1 MIRPPTKQPAK
12 LRQASGA
19 ETAIGEP
26 STTDVSPDRAGTGRQ
41 RERALVVHPYLSGRA
56 ARSPEMRLAEAVGL
70 AAAID
75 LEVVAAQTAPL
86 RDPRPSTLFAGG
98 KIDELKAAAK
108 AMEVDVVIVDG
119 TLSPIQQRN
128 LERKLECKVI
138 DRTGLILEIFGERAR
153 TREGVLQVEL
163 AALTY
168 QRSRLVRSW
177 THLERQRG
185 GAGFMGGPGERQ
197 IELDRRRIDDRITA
211 LKKELGQVSRTR
223 GLHRAARQRVPY
235 PVVALVGYT
244 NAGKSTLFNRLTGAD
259 VMAEDL
265 LFATLD
271 TTMRVVRL
279 PSGRRVILSD
289 TVGFITDLP
298 TTLVAAFRATLEEV
312 LEADLLVHVRAI
324 DHPEADA
331 QARDVEDVLGELGV
345 DEAARQERLIE
356 AWNKIDSLPAEQR
369 AEVMLRAAA
378 DPRTIPVSART
389 GEGLDALLALVEERL
404 SANDKVVHLDLG
416 HDQGALVSWL
426 HQQGRVLER
435 KDDESGVHLDVAL
448 PPAALGQLDEKLR
461 R

>member
-1 MIRPPTKQPAK
+1 MAVGIPRT
-12 LRQASGA
+12 GA
-19 ETAIGEP
+19 ETAIGDHP
-26 STTDVSPDRAGTGRQ
+26 TSTETGRQ
-41 RERALVVHPYLSGRA
+41 RALVIHPHLAGRQP
-56 ARSPEMRLAEAVGL
+56 RSPQARLDEAVGL

-75 LEVVAAQTAPL
+75 LDVVRAETAPL
-86 RDPRPSTLFAGG
+86 REMRPATLFGGG
-98 KIDELKAAAK
+98 KIEELAATIEA
-108 AMEVDVVIVDG
+108 EGIDLVVVDG

-128 LERKLECKVI
+128 LERRLKAKVI

-185 GAGFMGGPGERQ
+185 GMGFLGGPGERQ
-197 IELDRRRIDDRITA
+197 IELDRRRIDDRITQ
-211 LKKELGQVSRTR
+211 LKRELEQVTRTR
-223 GLHRAARQRVPY
+223 GLHRSARQRVPY
-235 PVVALVGYT
+235 PIVALVGYT
-244 NAGKSTLFNRLTGAD
+244 NAGKSTLFNRLTGAE

-271 TTMRVVRL
+271 PTMRVVRL

-312 LEADLLVHVRAI
+312 LEADILVHVRAI
-324 DHPEADA
+324 DHPESEA
-331 QARDVEDVLGELGV
+331 QARDVEAVLDELGV
-345 DEAARQERLIE
+345 DEPTRAERLIE
-356 AWNKIDSLPAEQR
+356 AWNKVDALPPEAR
-369 AEVMLRAAA
+369 AETFIRAAERA
-378 DPRTIPVSART
+378 DTIPVSART
-389 GEGLDALLALVEERL
+389 GEGLDALLALIEERL
-404 SANDKVVHLDLG
+404 SAKDKVVHLDLA

-435 KDDESGVHLDVAL
+435 QDDDQGVHLDVAL
-448 PPAALGQLDEKLR
+448 PPAAMGQLEEKLAR
-461 R
+461 NDGQASQASKV